1 LENAKEAIEECEREY
16 QLDQENITRQEQEE
30 EIFKREKFPE
40 RFTVRKLFG

>member
-30 EIFKREKFPE
+30 EIFKREKFPG